1 MKPAGDDITRGDSLL
16 EGAGGE
22 VLKMPGQQLLTP
34 VRAIVEGSESLLRE
48 LASTDDDLLRDDV
61 TTLHGAARELL
72 GLTVEL
78 FHEAASAASGQSTSE
93 LNALRSRIRHDVGNV
108 LNQVLGYCEM
118 LLEDS
123 GDKIPSAVIVELK
136 WLHASGKQMAVL
148 IERLGKKKSRGEQS
162 DSADEPSVVMS
173 GQDVKLAPSETGKIL
188 VVEDNAANR
197 ELLARRLTSEGHTVV
212 TAEDGREGLRE
223 VAAQDFDLVL
233 LDIVMPQVDGLQ
245 VLERL
250 KADER
255 LRDIPV
261 IMISALDEV
270 ASAVRCIA
278 TGAED
283 YLSKPFDPVL
293 LRARIGACL
302 EKKRLRDREKM
313 HLAQI
318 EAERRRSDELLH
330 VILPNEIVDELRAT
344 NMVEPRR
351 HEAVAVMFADIVGF
365 TNYCDTHA
373 PEGVVDD
380 LQRLVESWE
389 EIALRCEVQKIKT
402 IGDAFMAAAGLLKPL
417 DNPVLN
423 CAQCAL
429 EMIEVGQQLTPHWPV
444 RVGIHLGPVVAGVLG
459 RRQYLY
465 DLWGDTVNTAARIQS
480 RAEPLSVSLSEDSW
494 RQLAGIAEGESQ
506 GTVELKGKGRIEIT
520 RLVALNA
527 GIST

>member
-1 MKPAGDDITRGDSLL
+1 MTTAGDDMLRSDSLL
-16 EGAGGE
+16 QGTRSET
-22 VLKMPGQQLLTP
+22 LKMPGQQLLTP
-34 VRAIVEGSESLLRE
+34 VRAMVECSESLLSE
-48 LASTDDDLLRDDV
+48 VAESDDDELRDDV
-61 TTLHGAARELL
+61 AKLHDAAHELL
-72 GLTVEL
+72 SLTVEL
-78 FHEAASAASGQSTSE
+78 FHEASAAASDHSTSD
-93 LNALRSRIRHDVGNV
+93 LNALHSRIRHDVGNV
-108 LNQVLGYCEM
+108 LNQILGYSEM
-118 LLEDS
+118 LLEDAADRIS
-123 GDKIPSAVIVELK
+123 TVVTADLK

-148 IERLGKKKSRGEQS
+148 IDRLGKKKTSGS
-162 DSADEPSVVMS
+162 DADLPAVAS
-173 GQDVKLAPSETGKIL
+173 GPDVKLAPSETGKIL

-212 TAEDGREGLRE
+212 TAEDGRVGLRE
-223 VAAQDFDLVL
+223 LAAQDFDLVL
-233 LDIVMPQVDGLQ
+233 LDIVMPQVNGLQ

-278 TGAED
+278 IGAED

-313 HLAQI
+313 HLSQI

-330 VILPNEIVDELRAT
+330 VILPNEIVEELRTT
-344 NMVEPRR
+344 NRVEPRR
-351 HEAVAVMFADIVGF
+351 HESVAVMFADIVGF
-365 TNYCDTHA
+365 THYCDTHA
-373 PEGVVDD
+373 PEDVVHD

-417 DNPVLN
+417 QNPVLN
-423 CAQCAL
+423 CARCAL
-429 EMIEVGQQLTPHWPV
+429 EMIEVGGQLTPHWPI

-480 RAEPLSVSLSEDSW
+480 RAAAGSVALSEDSW
-494 RQLAGIAEGESQ
+494 RALADLAQGESL

-520 RLVALNA
+520 RLLS
-527 GIST
+527 IKTDL